1 MVFIHRNIIRAIS
14 GLLAERSIVLVQG
27 PPRCGRSTIARQL
40 AASSAAGAVL
50 VDARRREGRAVIADP
65 GGLSAARPI
74 VLDNAGADEA
84 AAIVSWAAG
93 RADGLREGGERRPR
107 FVLVGGPFPDA
118 GGEAAVVEAGPLSLF
133 EAGRASM
140 RSLWLRGGYPEAYG
154 AASDEAA
161 FEWLEGYAAD
171 LAHGA
176 LADWGLPRGPGL
188 TTSLLEAA
196 AAGNGRAFNENAA
209 ARALGVSRPTVS
221 RYLAV
226 LHHAGILFSLP
237 ALPSGLQRAT
247 AGAVARTVR
256 APALYVRDSGLLHAL
271 LGVRS
276 TDELALRPRA
286 AAASW
291 AGFVAAQALQSLP
304 SGVSLYRYA
313 SADGAALE
321 LVAIRD
327 GRPVMLAATRRHR
340 PASVE
345 RSISYAVRAVTGDD
359 SRPGRYIVVPDGAE
373 VRLPGEFTVAALG
386 AFLERLAGV

>member
-1 MVFIHRNIIRAIS
+1 M
-14 GLLAERSIVLVQG
+14 
-27 PPRCGRSTIARQL
+27 
-40 AASSAAGAVL
+40 
-50 VDARRREGRAVIADP
+50 IADI
-65 GGLSAARPI
+65 GALSAARPI

-84 AAIVSWAAG
+84 AAVFTWAAG
-93 RADGLREGGERRPR
+93 RADGPREGGERRPR
-107 FVLVGGPFPDA
+107 FVLIGGPFPKA
-118 GGEAAVVEAGPLSLF
+118 GGEATAVAAGPLSLF

-154 AASDEAA
+154 AASDETA

-176 LADWGLPRGPGL
+176 LADWGLPRDPGL

-226 LHHAGILFSLP
+226 LHEAGILFSLP
-237 ALPSGLQRAT
+237 ALPVSFQRA
-247 AGAVARTVR
+247 AGGGAARAIR
-256 APALYVRDSGLLHAL
+256 APALYARDSGLLHAL

-276 TDELALRPRA
+276 PDGLAQKPRA

-291 AGFVAAQALQSLP
+291 AGFVAAQALQSLSP
-304 SGVSLYRYA
+304 GVSLYRYA

-327 GRPVMLAATRRHR
+327 GWPVLLAATRRHR

-345 RSISYAVRAVTGDD
+345 RSISYAARAVAGDD
-359 SRPGRYIVVPDGAE
+359 ARPERYIIVPDGGDG
-373 VRLPGEFTVAALG
+373 RLPGGFVVTSLG
-386 AFLERLAGV
+386 AFLERLADA